1 LKIKYSI
8 QYIKEELMKHI
19 KRALIIFTVIILG
32 LSCQSKE
39 NIITEKEAKLLCD
52 KVEVMYNDADSEIAN
67 EILDSSY
74 VIYSPIFP
82 MGARGIDVLMYNIKS
97 NSRSFPDFALTI
109 DSFFVKDDI
118 IYSFWTQR
126 GTNTGPLGKM
136 PTTGNSIDI
145 SGFAMYR
152 VKNGKIFE
160 EHTFWN
166 RLAFYR
172 QLGFKEIHP
181 MFVE

>member
-1 LKIKYSI
+1 
-8 QYIKEELMKHI
+8 MKHI

-82 MGARGIDVLMYNIKS
+82 MGLRGIDVLMYNIES
-97 NSRSFPDFALTI
+97 NLRSFPDFVLTI
-109 DSFFVKDDI
+109 DSFFVGSDI
-118 IYSFWTQR
+118 IYSFWTQK

-136 PTTGNSIDI
+136 PTTGNSINI
-145 SGFAMYR
+145 SGFALYG
-152 VKNGKIFE
+152 VKEGKIYV

-181 MFVE
+181 NFVK